1 MKNPFIDKNDDWK
14 IIKAVRLDMKTPKQ
28 GVMELFNLI
37 LSGHGQVGVMDGKI
51 IYIPSQNYHTYYMK
65 TSSSVIRMTDG
76 NGSPMTN
83 EMKLALLEEWQDW
96 ENDVISMNIA
106 KINKALS
113 KVPYKDRIMYLDCRM
128 SKLLRSKIIQK
139 HEKSKRQY
147 YKIIGN
153 IDNRIINEF
162 KLYSDKQEEAALDY
176 IIKNLQ
182 KYDEKSN
189 KNTCQD
195 FIEKS
200 LMRRELIKTLYTVD

>member
-83 EMKLALLEEWQDW
+83 EMKIALLEEWQDW

-106 KINKALS
+106 KINNALS
-113 KVPYKDRIMYLDCRM
+113 KVTYKTKQIYLDKM
-128 SKLLRSKIIQK
+128 ILRKGYSDITKK
-139 HEKSKRQY
+139 YKESKRQY
-147 YKIIGN
+147 YKIIEETHKL
-153 IDNRIINEF
+153 IINEF
-162 KLYSDKQEEAALDY
+162 KLYSDRQEQNALKS
-176 IIKNLQ
+176 IIETLQ
-182 KYDEKSN
+182 KYDDNSDT
-189 KNTCQD
+189 NTCQD

-200 LMRRELIKTLYTVD
+200 LLRREFIKTLYSVD